1 MLNKAMQLDKF
12 SDYALRI
19 LMALAV
25 HHPEKMP
32 VARIAKVYDLSEN
45 HLSKVASALVRGGFL
60 QSERGRAG
68 GLTLARTANEIS
80 IGAVIRHLKADE
92 PVVECF
98 GPNCQCRIE
107 SACGLREPLAQAKEA
122 FFAALDPYSL
132 AEVSANRGTLAGL
145 LAP

>member
-1 MLNKAMQLDKF
+1 MQLDKF

-25 HHPEKMP
+25 HHPEKMA
-32 VARIAKVYDLSEN
+32 VARIAKVYNLSEN

-60 QSERGRAG
+60 RSERGRAG
-68 GLTLARTANEIS
+68 GLTLARAADEIS
-80 IGAVIRHLKADE
+80 IGAVIRHLKEDE
-92 PVVECF
+92 PGVEGV
-98 GPNCQCRIE
+98 GPNGQCRIE
-107 SACGLREPLAQAKEA
+107 SACGLRDPLAQAKEA

-132 AEVSANRGTLAGL
+132 ADVPANRRALASL